1 MDNKG
6 SIEHHFQRQRD
17 LLLMEYEYEKSEFE
31 RLSGEQ
37 GVMRRVARGQ
47 CWFPVRLGRSYY
59 NSLNRFVV
67 EVARDEV
74 ADEVDSAF
82 EYGCQVRFFYEA
94 LDGKIIYRNF
104 PAMVSFCDGCHMAVV
119 LPSTSALKEI
129 DGVARL
135 GVDLAFD
142 ETSFAAMREA
152 LDDVASAKGSRLAEL
167 RDVLCGFVA
176 PGFRE
181 LQPMMFPWLNAS
193 QQRAVN
199 KTLCCRDVMVVHG
212 PPGTGKTTTLVE
224 AVYETLRREP
234 QVMVCAQSN
243 AAVDWICGKLID
255 RGVPVLRV
263 GNPARVDDKVLS
275 ATYER
280 QFEAHPDY
288 PELWGVRK
296 AIREVAAGRRRMSR
310 ADASALS
317 NRLHNL
323 RRRAVELEV
332 KIQVEIFESARVVAS
347 TLVGSDNAVLKG
359 RRFTTLYI
367 DEAGQALEAACWI
380 AIRKADRVI
389 FAGDHCQL
397 PPTVKSVEAE
407 RAGLSRSLME
417 SVVDKCRSAVELLTV
432 QYRMNEAIMRFSSDW
447 FYGGRLQAA
456 EEVKCRGILD
466 FDSPVEWL
474 DTSEMDFSAKYVSAT
489 GGRVNPDEGEF
500 MLDSL
505 EAYIKRIG
513 EKRVEDENLDFAV
526 ISPYKAQVSWLRR
539 NAKKRKVLRRLKG
552 KIAINTIDG
561 FQGQERDVVFI
572 SLVRS
577 NDDGKIGFL
586 SDLRR
591 MNVAMTRARMKLVI
605 IGSAATLTRH
615 PFYEKLFLSQKK
627 ENGVKKVSEISDGE
641 SMCCEKK
648 LKKRVKKDA
657 EKFGGKG
664 KRQYLCNRKS
674 ETDRWS

>member
-17 LLLMEYEYEKSEFE
+17 LFRMEYEYEKSEFE

-181 LQPMMFPWLNAS
+181 LQPMTFPWLNAS

-310 ADASALS
+310 ADALALS

-474 DTSEMDFSAKYVSAT
+474 DTSEMDFSEKYVSAT

-513 EKRVEDENLDFAV
+513 EKRIEDENLDFAV

-539 NAKKRKVLRRLKG
+539 NAKKRNVLRRLKG

-605 IGSAATLTRH
+605 IGSAVTLTRH

-627 ENGVKKVSEISDGE
+627 GNGVKKVSGISNGE
-641 SMCCEKK
+641 SMCCEK
-648 LKKRVKKDA
+648 
-657 EKFGGKG
+657 
-664 KRQYLCNRKS
+664 S
-674 ETDRWS
+674 

>member
-1 MDNKG
+1 
-6 SIEHHFQRQRD
+6 
-17 LLLMEYEYEKSEFE
+17 
-31 RLSGEQ
+31 
-37 GVMRRVARGQ
+37 MRRVARGQ

-74 ADEVDSAF
+74 ADDVDSAF
-82 EYGCQVRFFYEA
+82 EYGRQVRFFYEA

-104 PAMVSFCDGCHMAVV
+104 PAMVSFCDGGHMAVV

-181 LQPMMFPWLNAS
+181 LQPMTFPWLNAS

-310 ADASALS
+310 ADALALS

-332 KIQVEIFESARVVAS
+332 KIQVEIFEGARVVAS

-474 DTSEMDFSAKYVSAT
+474 DTSEMDFSEKYVSAT

-539 NAKKRKVLRRLKG
+539 NAKRRNVLRRLKG

-627 ENGVKKVSEISDGE
+627 ENGVKKVSEISGGE
-641 SMCCEKK
+641 SMCCEK
-648 LKKRVKKDA
+648 
-657 EKFGGKG
+657 
-664 KRQYLCNRKS
+664 S
-674 ETDRWS
+674 

>member
-1 MDNKG
+1 
-6 SIEHHFQRQRD
+6 
-17 LLLMEYEYEKSEFE
+17 MEYEYEKSEFE

-74 ADEVDSAF
+74 ADDVDSAF
-82 EYGCQVRFFYEA
+82 EYGRQVRFFYEA

-104 PAMVSFCDGCHMAVV
+104 PAMVSFCDGSHMAVV

-152 LDDVASAKGSRLAEL
+152 LDDVAAAKGSRLAEL

-234 QVMVCAQSN
+234 QVIVCAQSN
-243 AAVDWICGKLID
+243 AAVDWICGKFID

-296 AIREVAAGRRRMSR
+296 AIREVSAGRRRMSR
-310 ADASALS
+310 ADALALS

-474 DTSEMDFSAKYVSAT
+474 DTSEMDFSEKYVSAT

-539 NAKKRKVLRRLKG
+539 NAKKRNVLRRLKG

-627 ENGVKKVSEISDGE
+627 ENVVKKVSEISDGE
-641 SMCCEKK
+641 SMCCEK
-648 LKKRVKKDA
+648 
-657 EKFGGKG
+657 
-664 KRQYLCNRKS
+664 S
-674 ETDRWS
+674 

>member
-1 MDNKG
+1 
-6 SIEHHFQRQRD
+6 
-17 LLLMEYEYEKSEFE
+17 MEYEYEKSEFE

-74 ADEVDSAF
+74 ADDVDSAF
-82 EYGCQVRFFYEA
+82 EYGRQVRFFYEA

-104 PAMVSFCDGCHMAVV
+104 PAMVSFCDGGHMAVV

-181 LQPMMFPWLNAS
+181 LQPMTFPWLNAS

-243 AAVDWICGKLID
+243 TAVDWICGKLID

-296 AIREVAAGRRRMSR
+296 AIREVSAGRRRMSR

-332 KIQVEIFESARVVAS
+332 KIQVEIFESVRVVAS

-474 DTSEMDFSAKYVSAT
+474 DTSEMDFSEKYVSAT

-539 NAKKRKVLRRLKG
+539 NAKKRNVLRRLKG

-641 SMCCEKK
+641 SMCCEK
-648 LKKRVKKDA
+648 
-657 EKFGGKG
+657 
-664 KRQYLCNRKS
+664 S
-674 ETDRWS
+674 

>member
-1 MDNKG
+1 
-6 SIEHHFQRQRD
+6 
-17 LLLMEYEYEKSEFE
+17 
-31 RLSGEQ
+31 
-37 GVMRRVARGQ
+37 MRRVARGQ

-74 ADEVDSAF
+74 ADDVDSAF
-82 EYGCQVRFFYEA
+82 EYGRQVRFFYEA

-104 PAMVSFCDGCHMAVV
+104 PAMVSFCDGGHMAVV

-181 LQPMMFPWLNAS
+181 LQPMTFPWLNAS

-310 ADASALS
+310 ADALALS

-474 DTSEMDFSAKYVSAT
+474 DTSEMDFSEKYVSAT

-539 NAKKRKVLRRLKG
+539 NAKKRNVLRRLKG

-641 SMCCEKK
+641 SMCCEK
-648 LKKRVKKDA
+648 
-657 EKFGGKG
+657 
-664 KRQYLCNRKS
+664 S
-674 ETDRWS
+674 

>member
-1 MDNKG
+1 
-6 SIEHHFQRQRD
+6 
-17 LLLMEYEYEKSEFE
+17 MEYEYEKSEFE

-74 ADEVDSAF
+74 ADDVDSAF
-82 EYGCQVRFFYEA
+82 EYGRQVRFFYEA

-104 PAMVSFCDGCHMAVV
+104 PAMVSFCDGGHMAVV

-181 LQPMMFPWLNAS
+181 LQPMTFPWLNAS

-296 AIREVAAGRRRMSR
+296 AIREVSAGRRRMSR

-380 AIRKADRVI
+380 AIRKVDRVI

-466 FDSPVEWL
+466 FDSPLEWL
-474 DTSEMDFSAKYVSAT
+474 DTSEMDFSEKYVSAT

-539 NAKKRKVLRRLKG
+539 NAKKRNVLRRLKG

-641 SMCCEKK
+641 SMCCEK
-648 LKKRVKKDA
+648 
-657 EKFGGKG
+657 
-664 KRQYLCNRKS
+664 S
-674 ETDRWS
+674 

>member
-199 KTLCCRDVMVVHG
+199 KSLCCRDVMVVHG

-296 AIREVAAGRRRMSR
+296 AIREVSAGRRRMSR

-407 RAGLSRSLME
+407 RAGLSRLLME

-474 DTSEMDFSAKYVSAT
+474 DTSEMDFSEKYVSAT

-539 NAKKRKVLRRLKG
+539 NAKKRNVLRRLKG

-641 SMCCEKK
+641 SMCCEK
-648 LKKRVKKDA
+648 
-657 EKFGGKG
+657 
-664 KRQYLCNRKS
+664 S
-674 ETDRWS
+674 

>member
-74 ADEVDSAF
+74 ADDVDSAF
-82 EYGCQVRFFYEA
+82 EYGRQVRFFYEA

-104 PAMVSFCDGCHMAVV
+104 PAMVSFCDGGHMAVV

-181 LQPMMFPWLNAS
+181 LQPMTFPWLNAS

-296 AIREVAAGRRRMSR
+296 AIREVSAGRRRMSR
-310 ADASALS
+310 ADALALS

-474 DTSEMDFSAKYVSAT
+474 DTSEMDFSEKYVSAT

-539 NAKKRKVLRRLKG
+539 NAKKRNVLRRLKG

-641 SMCCEKK
+641 SMRCEK
-648 LKKRVKKDA
+648 
-657 EKFGGKG
+657 
-664 KRQYLCNRKS
+664 S
-674 ETDRWS
+674 

>member
-1 MDNKG
+1 
-6 SIEHHFQRQRD
+6 
-17 LLLMEYEYEKSEFE
+17 MEYEYEKSEFE

-74 ADEVDSAF
+74 ADDVDSAF
-82 EYGCQVRFFYEA
+82 EYGRQVRFFYEA

-104 PAMVSFCDGCHMAVV
+104 PAMVSFCDGGHMAVV

-181 LQPMMFPWLNAS
+181 LQPMTFPWLNAS

-296 AIREVAAGRRRMSR
+296 AIREVSAGRRRMSR

-474 DTSEMDFSAKYVSAT
+474 DTSEMDFSEKYVSAT

-539 NAKKRKVLRRLKG
+539 NAKKRNVLRRLKG

-627 ENGVKKVSEISDGE
+627 ENGVKKVSGISNGE
-641 SMCCEKK
+641 SMCCEK
-648 LKKRVKKDA
+648 
-657 EKFGGKG
+657 
-664 KRQYLCNRKS
+664 S
-674 ETDRWS
+674 

>member
-1 MDNKG
+1 
-6 SIEHHFQRQRD
+6 
-17 LLLMEYEYEKSEFE
+17 MEYEYEKSEFE

-74 ADEVDSAF
+74 ADDVDSAF
-82 EYGCQVRFFYEA
+82 EYGRQVRFFYEA

-104 PAMVSFCDGCHMAVV
+104 PAMVSFCDGGHMAVV

-181 LQPMMFPWLNAS
+181 LQPMTFPWLNAS

-296 AIREVAAGRRRMSR
+296 AIREVSAGRRRMSR

-332 KIQVEIFESARVVAS
+332 KIQVEIFEGARVVAS

-474 DTSEMDFSAKYVSAT
+474 DTSEMDFSEKYVSAT

-539 NAKKRKVLRRLKG
+539 NAKKRNVLRRLKG

-627 ENGVKKVSEISDGE
+627 ENGVKKVYEISDGE
-641 SMCCEKK
+641 SRCCEK
-648 LKKRVKKDA
+648 
-657 EKFGGKG
+657 
-664 KRQYLCNRKS
+664 S
-674 ETDRWS
+674 

>member
-1 MDNKG
+1 
-6 SIEHHFQRQRD
+6 
-17 LLLMEYEYEKSEFE
+17 MEYEYEKSEFE

-74 ADEVDSAF
+74 ADDVDSAF
-82 EYGCQVRFFYEA
+82 EYGRQVRFFYEA

-104 PAMVSFCDGCHMAVV
+104 PAMVSFCDGGHMAVV

-181 LQPMMFPWLNAS
+181 LQPMTFPWLNAS

-255 RGVPVLRV
+255 CGVPVLRV

-296 AIREVAAGRRRMSR
+296 AIREVAAGRRRMPR

-474 DTSEMDFSAKYVSAT
+474 DTSEMDFSEKYVSAT

-539 NAKKRKVLRRLKG
+539 NAKKRNVLRRLKG

-641 SMCCEKK
+641 SMCCEK
-648 LKKRVKKDA
+648 
-657 EKFGGKG
+657 
-664 KRQYLCNRKS
+664 S
-674 ETDRWS
+674 

>member
-1 MDNKG
+1 
-6 SIEHHFQRQRD
+6 
-17 LLLMEYEYEKSEFE
+17 MEYEYEKSEFE

-74 ADEVDSAF
+74 ADDVDSAF
-82 EYGCQVRFFYEA
+82 EYGRQVRFFYEA

-104 PAMVSFCDGCHMAVV
+104 PAMVSFCDGGHMAVV

-142 ETSFAAMREA
+142 ETSFAAMCEA

-181 LQPMMFPWLNAS
+181 LQPMTFPWLNAS

-296 AIREVAAGRRRMSR
+296 AIREVSAGRRRMSR

-474 DTSEMDFSAKYVSAT
+474 DTSEMDFSEKYVSAT

-539 NAKKRKVLRRLKG
+539 NAKKRNVLRRLKG

-641 SMCCEKK
+641 SMCCEK
-648 LKKRVKKDA
+648 
-657 EKFGGKG
+657 
-664 KRQYLCNRKS
+664 S
-674 ETDRWS
+674 

>member
-1 MDNKG
+1 
-6 SIEHHFQRQRD
+6 
-17 LLLMEYEYEKSEFE
+17 MEYEYEKSEFE

-74 ADEVDSAF
+74 ADDVDSAF
-82 EYGCQVRFFYEA
+82 EYGRQVRFFYEA

-104 PAMVSFCDGCHMAVV
+104 PAMVSFCDGGHMAVV

-181 LQPMMFPWLNAS
+181 LQPMTFPWLNAS

-296 AIREVAAGRRRMSR
+296 AIREVSAGRRRMSR

-474 DTSEMDFSAKYVSAT
+474 DTSEMDFSEKYVSAT

-539 NAKKRKVLRRLKG
+539 NAKKRNVLRRLKG

-641 SMCCEKK
+641 SMRCEK
-648 LKKRVKKDA
+648 
-657 EKFGGKG
+657 
-664 KRQYLCNRKS
+664 S
-674 ETDRWS
+674 

>member
-1 MDNKG
+1 
-6 SIEHHFQRQRD
+6 
-17 LLLMEYEYEKSEFE
+17 MEYEYEKSEFE

-74 ADEVDSAF
+74 ADDVDSAF
-82 EYGCQVRFFYEA
+82 EYGRQVRFFYEA

-104 PAMVSFCDGCHMAVV
+104 PAMVSFCDGGHMAVV

-181 LQPMMFPWLNAS
+181 LQPMTFPWLNAS

-296 AIREVAAGRRRMSR
+296 AIRELVAGRRRMSR

-474 DTSEMDFSAKYVSAT
+474 DTSEMDFSEKYVSAT

-539 NAKKRKVLRRLKG
+539 NAKKRNVLRRLKG

-627 ENGVKKVSEISDGE
+627 ENGMKKSFRN
-641 SMCCEKK
+641 K
-648 LKKRVKKDA
+648 
-657 EKFGGKG
+657 
-664 KRQYLCNRKS
+664 
-674 ETDRWS
+674 

>member
-1 MDNKG
+1 
-6 SIEHHFQRQRD
+6 
-17 LLLMEYEYEKSEFE
+17 MEYEYEKSEFE

-74 ADEVDSAF
+74 ADDVDSAF
-82 EYGCQVRFFYEA
+82 EYGRQVRFFYEA

-104 PAMVSFCDGCHMAVV
+104 PAMVSFCDGGHMAVV

-181 LQPMMFPWLNAS
+181 LQPMTFPWLNAS

-296 AIREVAAGRRRMSR
+296 AIREVSAGRRRMSR

-474 DTSEMDFSAKYVSAT
+474 DTSEMDFSEKYVSAT

-539 NAKKRKVLRRLKG
+539 NAKKRNVLRRLKG

-627 ENGVKKVSEISDGE
+627 ENGVKKVFEISNGE
-641 SMCCEKK
+641 SMCCEK
-648 LKKRVKKDA
+648 
-657 EKFGGKG
+657 
-664 KRQYLCNRKS
+664 S
-674 ETDRWS
+674 

>member
-1 MDNKG
+1 
-6 SIEHHFQRQRD
+6 
-17 LLLMEYEYEKSEFE
+17 MEYEYEKSEFE

-74 ADEVDSAF
+74 ADDVDSAF
-82 EYGCQVRFFYEA
+82 EYGRQVRFFYEA

-104 PAMVSFCDGCHMAVV
+104 PAMVSFCDGGHMAVV

-181 LQPMMFPWLNAS
+181 LQPMTFPWLNAS

-296 AIREVAAGRRRMSR
+296 AIREVSAGRRRMSR

-474 DTSEMDFSAKYVSAT
+474 DTSEMDFSEKYVSAT

-539 NAKKRKVLRRLKG
+539 NAKKRNVLRRLKG

-641 SMCCEKK
+641 SRCCEK
-648 LKKRVKKDA
+648 
-657 EKFGGKG
+657 
-664 KRQYLCNRKS
+664 S
-674 ETDRWS
+674 

>member
-1 MDNKG
+1 
-6 SIEHHFQRQRD
+6 
-17 LLLMEYEYEKSEFE
+17 MEYEYEKSEFE

-37 GVMRRVARGQ
+37 GVMRRVARCQ

-74 ADEVDSAF
+74 ADDVDSAF
-82 EYGCQVRFFYEA
+82 EYGRQVRFFYEA

-104 PAMVSFCDGCHMAVV
+104 PAMVSFCDGSHMAVV

-181 LQPMMFPWLNAS
+181 LQPMTFPWLNAS

-296 AIREVAAGRRRMSR
+296 AIREVSAGRRRMSR

-474 DTSEMDFSAKYVSAT
+474 DTSEMDFSEKYVSAT

-539 NAKKRKVLRRLKG
+539 NAKKRNVLRRLKG

-641 SMCCEKK
+641 SMCCEK
-648 LKKRVKKDA
+648 
-657 EKFGGKG
+657 
-664 KRQYLCNRKS
+664 S
-674 ETDRWS
+674 

>member
-1 MDNKG
+1 
-6 SIEHHFQRQRD
+6 
-17 LLLMEYEYEKSEFE
+17 
-31 RLSGEQ
+31 
-37 GVMRRVARGQ
+37 MRRVARGQ

-74 ADEVDSAF
+74 ADDVDSAF
-82 EYGCQVRFFYEA
+82 EYGRQVRFFYEA

-104 PAMVSFCDGCHMAVV
+104 PAMVSFCDGGHMAVV

-142 ETSFAAMREA
+142 ETSFAAMCEA

-181 LQPMMFPWLNAS
+181 LQPMTFPWLNAS

-296 AIREVAAGRRRMSR
+296 AIREVSAGRRRMSR

-323 RRRAVELEV
+323 RRRAVELE
-332 KIQVEIFESARVVAS
+332 VAS

-474 DTSEMDFSAKYVSAT
+474 DTSEMDFSEKYVSAT

-500 MLDSL
+500 ILDSL

-539 NAKKRKVLRRLKG
+539 NAKKRNVLRRLKG

-627 ENGVKKVSEISDGE
+627 ENGVKKVSEISGGE
-641 SMCCEKK
+641 SMCCEK
-648 LKKRVKKDA
+648 
-657 EKFGGKG
+657 
-664 KRQYLCNRKS
+664 S
-674 ETDRWS
+674 

>member
-1 MDNKG
+1 
-6 SIEHHFQRQRD
+6 
-17 LLLMEYEYEKSEFE
+17 MEYEYEKSEFE

-74 ADEVDSAF
+74 ADDVDSAF
-82 EYGCQVRFFYEA
+82 EYGRQVRFFYEA

-104 PAMVSFCDGCHMAVV
+104 PAMVSFCDGGHMAVV

-142 ETSFAAMREA
+142 ETSFAAMCEA

-181 LQPMMFPWLNAS
+181 LQPMTFPWLNAS

-310 ADASALS
+310 ADALALS

-332 KIQVEIFESARVVAS
+332 KIQVEIFEGARVVAS

-474 DTSEMDFSAKYVSAT
+474 DTSEMDFSEKYVSAT

-539 NAKKRKVLRRLKG
+539 NAKKRNVLRRLKG

-627 ENGVKKVSEISDGE
+627 ENGVKKVSEISGGE
-641 SMCCEKK
+641 SMCCEK
-648 LKKRVKKDA
+648 
-657 EKFGGKG
+657 
-664 KRQYLCNRKS
+664 S
-674 ETDRWS
+674 

>member
-6 SIEHHFQRQRD
+6 SIGHHFQRQRD
-17 LLLMEYEYEKSEFE
+17 LLRMEYEYEKSEFE

-74 ADEVDSAF
+74 ADDVDSAF
-82 EYGCQVRFFYEA
+82 EYGRQVRFFYEA

-104 PAMVSFCDGCHMAVV
+104 PAMVSFCDGGHMAVV

-152 LDDVASAKGSRLAEL
+152 LDDVAAAKGSRLAEL

-181 LQPMMFPWLNAS
+181 LQPMTFPWLNAS

-474 DTSEMDFSAKYVSAT
+474 DTSEMDFSEKYVSAT

-539 NAKKRKVLRRLKG
+539 NAKKRNVLRRLKG

-627 ENGVKKVSEISDGE
+627 ENGVKKVSEISGGE
-641 SMCCEKK
+641 SMCCEK
-648 LKKRVKKDA
+648 
-657 EKFGGKG
+657 
-664 KRQYLCNRKS
+664 S
-674 ETDRWS
+674 

>member
-1 MDNKG
+1 
-6 SIEHHFQRQRD
+6 
-17 LLLMEYEYEKSEFE
+17 
-31 RLSGEQ
+31 
-37 GVMRRVARGQ
+37 MRRVARGQ

-74 ADEVDSAF
+74 ADDVDSAF
-82 EYGCQVRFFYEA
+82 EYGRQVRFFYEA

-104 PAMVSFCDGCHMAVV
+104 PAMVSFCDGGHMAVV

-142 ETSFAAMREA
+142 ETSFAAMCEA

-181 LQPMMFPWLNAS
+181 LQPMTFPWLNAS

-474 DTSEMDFSAKYVSAT
+474 DTSEMDFSEKYVSAT

-539 NAKKRKVLRRLKG
+539 NAKKRNVLRRLKG

-627 ENGVKKVSEISDGE
+627 ENGAKKVSGISGGE
-641 SMCCEKK
+641 SMCCEK
-648 LKKRVKKDA
+648 
-657 EKFGGKG
+657 
-664 KRQYLCNRKS
+664 S
-674 ETDRWS
+674 

>member
-1 MDNKG
+1 
-6 SIEHHFQRQRD
+6 
-17 LLLMEYEYEKSEFE
+17 MEYEYEKSEFE

-82 EYGCQVRFFYEA
+82 EYGRQVRFFYEA

-104 PAMVSFCDGCHMAVV
+104 PAMVSFCDGGHMAVV

-152 LDDVASAKGSRLAEL
+152 LDDVAAAKGSRLAEL

-181 LQPMMFPWLNAS
+181 LQPMTFPWLNAS

-280 QFEAHPDY
+280 QFEAHTDY

-296 AIREVAAGRRRMSR
+296 AIREVSAGRRRMSR

-474 DTSEMDFSAKYVSAT
+474 DTSEMDFSEKYVSAT

-539 NAKKRKVLRRLKG
+539 NAKKRNVLRWLKG

-627 ENGVKKVSEISDGE
+627 ENGVKKVFGISDGE
-641 SMCCEKK
+641 SMCCEK
-648 LKKRVKKDA
+648 
-657 EKFGGKG
+657 
-664 KRQYLCNRKS
+664 S
-674 ETDRWS
+674 

>member
-296 AIREVAAGRRRMSR
+296 AIREMAAGRRRMSR

-332 KIQVEIFESARVVAS
+332 KIQVEILESARVVAS
-347 TLVGSDNAVLKG
+347 TLVGSDNAVLNG

-417 SVVDKCRSAVELLTV
+417 SVVDKCRLAVELLTV

-474 DTSEMDFSAKYVSAT
+474 DTSEMDFAEKYVSAT
-489 GGRVNPDEGEF
+489 GGRVNPDEGKF

-539 NAKKRKVLRRLKG
+539 NAKKRNVLRRLKG

-627 ENGVKKVSEISDGE
+627 ENGMKKSFRN
-641 SMCCEKK
+641 K
-648 LKKRVKKDA
+648 
-657 EKFGGKG
+657 
-664 KRQYLCNRKS
+664 
-674 ETDRWS
+674 

>member
-1 MDNKG
+1 
-6 SIEHHFQRQRD
+6 
-17 LLLMEYEYEKSEFE
+17 MEYEYEKSEFE

-74 ADEVDSAF
+74 ADDVDSAF
-82 EYGCQVRFFYEA
+82 EYGRQVRFFYEA

-104 PAMVSFCDGCHMAVV
+104 PAMVSFCDGGHMAVV

-181 LQPMMFPWLNAS
+181 LQPMTFPWLNAS

-296 AIREVAAGRRRMSR
+296 AIREVSAGRRRMSR

-367 DEAGQALEAACWI
+367 DEAGPALEAACWI

-474 DTSEMDFSAKYVSAT
+474 DTSEMDFSEKYVSAT

-539 NAKKRKVLRRLKG
+539 NAKKRNVLRRLKG

-627 ENGVKKVSEISDGE
+627 ENGVKKVSGISNGE
-641 SMCCEKK
+641 SMCCEK
-648 LKKRVKKDA
+648 
-657 EKFGGKG
+657 
-664 KRQYLCNRKS
+664 S
-674 ETDRWS
+674 

>member
-17 LLLMEYEYEKSEFE
+17 LLCMEYEYEKSEFE

-74 ADEVDSAF
+74 ADDVDSAF
-82 EYGCQVRFFYEA
+82 EYGRQVRFFYEA

-104 PAMVSFCDGCHMAVV
+104 PAMVSFCDGGHMAVV

-181 LQPMMFPWLNAS
+181 LQPMTFPWLNAS
-193 QQRAVN
+193 QQLAVN

-263 GNPARVDDKVLS
+263 GNPARVDDKALS

-296 AIREVAAGRRRMSR
+296 AIREVSAGRRRMSR

-474 DTSEMDFSAKYVSAT
+474 DTSEMDFSEKYVSAT

-539 NAKKRKVLRRLKG
+539 NAKKRNVLRRLKG

-641 SMCCEKK
+641 SMCCEK
-648 LKKRVKKDA
+648 
-657 EKFGGKG
+657 
-664 KRQYLCNRKS
+664 S
-674 ETDRWS
+674 

>member
-1 MDNKG
+1 
-6 SIEHHFQRQRD
+6 
-17 LLLMEYEYEKSEFE
+17 MEYEYEKSEFE

-74 ADEVDSAF
+74 ADDVDSAF
-82 EYGCQVRFFYEA
+82 EYGRQVRFFYEA

-104 PAMVSFCDGCHMAVV
+104 PAMVSFCDGGHMAVV

-181 LQPMMFPWLNAS
+181 LQPMTFPWLNAS

-296 AIREVAAGRRRMSR
+296 AIREVSAGRRRMSR

-332 KIQVEIFESARVVAS
+332 KIQVEIFEGARVVAS

-474 DTSEMDFSAKYVSAT
+474 DTSEMDFSEKYVSAT
-489 GGRVNPDEGEF
+489 GGRVNPGEGEF

-526 ISPYKAQVSWLRR
+526 ISPYKAQASWLRR
-539 NAKKRKVLRRLKG
+539 NAKKRNVLRRLKG

-641 SMCCEKK
+641 SMCCEK
-648 LKKRVKKDA
+648 
-657 EKFGGKG
+657 
-664 KRQYLCNRKS
+664 S
-674 ETDRWS
+674 

>member
-1 MDNKG
+1 
-6 SIEHHFQRQRD
+6 
-17 LLLMEYEYEKSEFE
+17 MEYEYEKSEFE

-74 ADEVDSAF
+74 ADDVDSAF
-82 EYGCQVRFFYEA
+82 EYGRQVRFFYEA

-104 PAMVSFCDGCHMAVV
+104 PAMVSFCDGGHMAVV

-181 LQPMMFPWLNAS
+181 LQPMTFPWLNAS

-310 ADASALS
+310 ADALALS

-332 KIQVEIFESARVVAS
+332 KIQVEIFEGARVVAS

-474 DTSEMDFSAKYVSAT
+474 DTSEMDFSEKYVSAT

-539 NAKKRKVLRRLKG
+539 NAKKRNVLRRLKG

-627 ENGVKKVSEISDGE
+627 ENGVKKVSEISGGE
-641 SMCCEKK
+641 SMCCEK
-648 LKKRVKKDA
+648 
-657 EKFGGKG
+657 
-664 KRQYLCNRKS
+664 S
-674 ETDRWS
+674 

>member
-1 MDNKG
+1 
-6 SIEHHFQRQRD
+6 
-17 LLLMEYEYEKSEFE
+17 MEYEYEKSEFE

-74 ADEVDSAF
+74 ADDVDSAF
-82 EYGCQVRFFYEA
+82 EYGRQVRFFYEA

-104 PAMVSFCDGCHMAVV
+104 PAMVSFCDGGHMAVV

-181 LQPMMFPWLNAS
+181 LQPMTFPWLNAS

-296 AIREVAAGRRRMSR
+296 AIREVSAGRRRMSR

-417 SVVDKCRSAVELLTV
+417 SVVDKCRPAVELLTV

-466 FDSPVEWL
+466 FDSPLEWL
-474 DTSEMDFSAKYVSAT
+474 DTSEMDFSEKYVSAT

-539 NAKKRKVLRRLKG
+539 NAKKRNVLRRLKG

-627 ENGVKKVSEISDGE
+627 GNGVKKVSEISGGE
-641 SMCCEKK
+641 SMCCEK
-648 LKKRVKKDA
+648 
-657 EKFGGKG
+657 
-664 KRQYLCNRKS
+664 S
-674 ETDRWS
+674 

>member
-1 MDNKG
+1 
-6 SIEHHFQRQRD
+6 
-17 LLLMEYEYEKSEFE
+17 MEYEYEKSEFE

-74 ADEVDSAF
+74 ADDVDSAF
-82 EYGCQVRFFYEA
+82 EYGRQVRFFYEA

-104 PAMVSFCDGCHMAVV
+104 PTMVSFCDGGHMAVV

-142 ETSFAAMREA
+142 ETSFAAMCEA

-181 LQPMMFPWLNAS
+181 LQPMTFPWLNAS

-296 AIREVAAGRRRMSR
+296 AIREVSAGRRRMSR

-417 SVVDKCRSAVELLTV
+417 TVVDKCRSAVELLTV

-474 DTSEMDFSAKYVSAT
+474 DTSEMDFSEKYVSAT
-489 GGRVNPDEGEF
+489 GGRVNPGEGEF

-539 NAKKRKVLRRLKG
+539 NAKKRNVLRRLKG

-627 ENGVKKVSEISDGE
+627 ENGVKKSLRN
-641 SMCCEKK
+641 K
-648 LKKRVKKDA
+648 
-657 EKFGGKG
+657 
-664 KRQYLCNRKS
+664 
-674 ETDRWS
+674 

>member
-1 MDNKG
+1 
-6 SIEHHFQRQRD
+6 
-17 LLLMEYEYEKSEFE
+17 MEYEYEKSEFE

-74 ADEVDSAF
+74 ADDVDSAF
-82 EYGCQVRFFYEA
+82 EYGRQVRFFYEA

-104 PAMVSFCDGCHMAVV
+104 PAMVSFCDGGHMAVV

-181 LQPMMFPWLNAS
+181 LQPMTFPWLNAS

-296 AIREVAAGRRRMSR
+296 AIREVSAGRRRMSR

-474 DTSEMDFSAKYVSAT
+474 DTSEMDFSEKYVSAT

-539 NAKKRKVLRRLKG
+539 NAKKRNVLRRLKG

-627 ENGVKKVSEISDGE
+627 ENGMKKSFRN
-641 SMCCEKK
+641 K
-648 LKKRVKKDA
+648 
-657 EKFGGKG
+657 
-664 KRQYLCNRKS
+664 
-674 ETDRWS
+674 

>member
-1 MDNKG
+1 
-6 SIEHHFQRQRD
+6 
-17 LLLMEYEYEKSEFE
+17 
-31 RLSGEQ
+31 
-37 GVMRRVARGQ
+37 MRRVARGQ

-74 ADEVDSAF
+74 ADDVDSAF
-82 EYGCQVRFFYEA
+82 EYGRQVRFFYEA

-104 PAMVSFCDGCHMAVV
+104 PAMVSFCDGGHMAVV

-181 LQPMMFPWLNAS
+181 LQPMTFPWLNAS

-310 ADASALS
+310 ADALALS

-474 DTSEMDFSAKYVSAT
+474 DTSEMDFSEKYVSAT

-539 NAKKRKVLRRLKG
+539 NAKKRNVLRRLKG

-641 SMCCEKK
+641 SRCCEK
-648 LKKRVKKDA
+648 
-657 EKFGGKG
+657 
-664 KRQYLCNRKS
+664 S
-674 ETDRWS
+674 

>member
-1 MDNKG
+1 
-6 SIEHHFQRQRD
+6 
-17 LLLMEYEYEKSEFE
+17 MEYEYEKSEFE

-74 ADEVDSAF
+74 ADDVDSAF
-82 EYGCQVRFFYEA
+82 EYGRQVRFFYEA

-104 PAMVSFCDGCHMAVV
+104 PAMVSFCDGGHMAVV

-142 ETSFAAMREA
+142 ETSFAAMCEA

-181 LQPMMFPWLNAS
+181 LQPMTFPWLNAS

-296 AIREVAAGRRRMSR
+296 AIREVSAGRRRMSR

-332 KIQVEIFESARVVAS
+332 KIQVEIFEGARVVAS

-474 DTSEMDFSAKYVSAT
+474 DTSEMDFSEKYVSAT

-539 NAKKRKVLRRLKG
+539 NAKKRNVLRRLKG

-641 SMCCEKK
+641 SMCCEK
-648 LKKRVKKDA
+648 
-657 EKFGGKG
+657 
-664 KRQYLCNRKS
+664 S
-674 ETDRWS
+674 

>member
-1 MDNKG
+1 
-6 SIEHHFQRQRD
+6 
-17 LLLMEYEYEKSEFE
+17 MEYEYEKSEFE

-74 ADEVDSAF
+74 ADDVDSAF
-82 EYGCQVRFFYEA
+82 EYGRQVRFFYEA

-104 PAMVSFCDGCHMAVV
+104 PAMVSFCDGGHMAVV

-181 LQPMMFPWLNAS
+181 LQPMTFPWLNAS

-310 ADASALS
+310 ADALALS

-474 DTSEMDFSAKYVSAT
+474 DTSEMDFSEKYVSAT

-539 NAKKRKVLRRLKG
+539 NAKKRNVLRRLKG

-627 ENGVKKVSEISDGE
+627 ENGVKKVSEISGGE
-641 SMCCEKK
+641 SMCCEK
-648 LKKRVKKDA
+648 
-657 EKFGGKG
+657 
-664 KRQYLCNRKS
+664 S
-674 ETDRWS
+674 

>member
-181 LQPMMFPWLNAS
+181 LQPMTFPWLNAS

-474 DTSEMDFSAKYVSAT
+474 DTSEMDFSEKYVSAT

-539 NAKKRKVLRRLKG
+539 NAKKRNVLRRLKG

-627 ENGVKKVSEISDGE
+627 ENVVKKVSEISDGE
-641 SMCCEKK
+641 SMCCEK
-648 LKKRVKKDA
+648 
-657 EKFGGKG
+657 
-664 KRQYLCNRKS
+664 S
-674 ETDRWS
+674 

>member
-17 LLLMEYEYEKSEFE
+17 LLRMEYEYEKSEFE

-74 ADEVDSAF
+74 ADDVDSAF
-82 EYGCQVRFFYEA
+82 EYGRQVRFFYEA

-104 PAMVSFCDGCHMAVV
+104 PAMVSFCDGGHMAVV

-181 LQPMMFPWLNAS
+181 LQPMTFPWLNAS

-296 AIREVAAGRRRMSR
+296 AIREVAAGRRRMPR

-474 DTSEMDFSAKYVSAT
+474 DTSEMDFSEKYVSAT

-539 NAKKRKVLRRLKG
+539 NAKKRNVLRRLKG

-605 IGSAATLTRH
+605 IGSAVTLTRH

-627 ENGVKKVSEISDGE
+627 ENGVKKVSKISDGE
-641 SMCCEKK
+641 SRCCEKVEK
-648 LKKRVKKDA
+648 GGKKR
-657 EKFGGKG
+657 
-664 KRQYLCNRKS
+664 C
-674 ETDRWS
+674 